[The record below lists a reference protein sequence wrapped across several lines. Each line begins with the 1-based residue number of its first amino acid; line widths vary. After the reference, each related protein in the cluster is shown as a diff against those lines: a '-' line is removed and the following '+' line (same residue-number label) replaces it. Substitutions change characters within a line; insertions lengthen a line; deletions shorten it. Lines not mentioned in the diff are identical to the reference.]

1 MSHKLS
7 IHCLSEVI
15 GAAYKY
21 YRGIVGDLESIFACP
36 GVRLGFLVSAAVQIS
51 KCVAVICM
59 GAVALCLSI
68 SMETSF
74 KQLVNM
80 IRYGTTA

>member
-36 GVRLGFLVSAAVQIS
+36 GVRLGFLVSAEVR
-51 KCVAVICM
+51 
-59 GAVALCLSI
+59 I
-68 SMETSF
+68 SMRGCHMYGCSSAVSLDIDG

-80 IRYGTTA
+80 IRLGTTA